1 MVNSWVNFR
10 VLRAALSALLVLVV
24 ALAPLE
30 ARFLTAV
37 HTHGGVSTTSAAE
50 PADLPHHTTQTST
63 KDHEHQD
70 HGHEH
75 HDHGGVKSSSKMLEL
90 VGSSGSSVAVVA
102 DEPPADTQHDH
113 TQHDHS
119 GSADGGCCGT
129 FCHSACIEAAILN
142 IPSPILIGRFTHI
155 PVGPFTAIAPGLLQ
169 RPPSIYL
176 SI

>member
-30 ARFLTAV
+30 ARILIAA
-37 HTHGGVSTTSAAE
+37 HTHGGVSTTSAVE

-63 KDHEHQD
+63 KDHEH
-70 HGHEH
+70 
-75 HDHGGVKSSSKMLEL
+75 HDHGGVKSSGKMLEL
-90 VGSSGSSVAVVA
+90 VGSSRSSVAVVP

-129 FCHSACIEAAILN
+129 FCHSACIEAAILSV
-142 IPSPILIGRFTHI
+142 PGPILIGRFTHI
-155 PVGPFTAIAPGLLQ
+155 SVGPFTAIAPGLLQ